1 MRVVCDDNTSL
12 NELLADEFPALGLA
26 WLGQAGFVVRWGD
39 CRLLVDPYLSD
50 SLAKKYRGTPFPH
63 RRMMPPPVEPG
74 ALAPLDAVL
83 CTHAHTDH
91 MDPETLGPLAAAN
104 PACRFVV
111 PRAALAPALARGVPA
126 ERAVAVNAGEEVQL
140 ASDVRICA
148 LPAAHEELKTDADG
162 QHFCLGYVL
171 HCGPAVVYHAGD
183 CVPYAGLAE
192 TLAAHKVQLALLPV
206 NGRDAERRAHGI
218 PGNFTFAEAVEL
230 CTAAGIRAMI
240 ACHFG
245 MFDFNTVDVDW
256 LDRQLAVLPAE
267 LQCVRPHPGQVLFV
281 SPRIPS

>member
-12 NELLADEFPALGLA
+12 NDLLAGEFPALGLA

-63 RRMMPPPVEPG
+63 RRMMPPPLEPG
-74 ALAPLDAVL
+74 AFTPLDAVL

-111 PRAALAPALARGVPA
+111 PRAALATALARGVPA
-126 ERAVAVNAGEEVQL
+126 ERVVAVNAGEEVQL
-140 ASDVRICA
+140 APDVRVCA
-148 LPAAHEELKTDADG
+148 LPAAHEELKTDAAG
-162 QHFCLGYVL
+162 QHVCLGDVL
-171 HCGPAVVYHAGD
+171 RCGPAVVYHAGD

-192 TLAAHKVQLALLPV
+192 MLAAHKVQLALLPV
-206 NGRDAERRAHGI
+206 NGRDSVRREQGI
-218 PGNFTFAEAVEL
+218 PGNFSFSEAVQL
-230 CTAAGIRAMI
+230 CAAAGIRTMI

-245 MFDFNTVDVDW
+245 MFDFNTLDVAW
-256 LDRQLAVLPAE
+256 LDRQIATLPGE
-267 LQCVRPHPGQVLFV
+267 LHGVRPRPGQVCFV